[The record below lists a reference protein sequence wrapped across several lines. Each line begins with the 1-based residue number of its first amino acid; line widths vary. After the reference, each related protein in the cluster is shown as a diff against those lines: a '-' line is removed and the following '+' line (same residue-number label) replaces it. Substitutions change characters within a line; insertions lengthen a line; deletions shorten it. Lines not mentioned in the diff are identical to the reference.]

1 MAIPL
6 LLGNHLAVNGI
17 MGQELI
23 MGSQGIHLPVFKDK
37 DTVGILN
44 GANALGDDEFGG
56 IGQITAKSLLDGR
69 IGQLWHHPEL
79 KSWVCPGKP
88 GQYRAADAAPR
99 INWCPLV

>member
-44 GANALGDDEFGG
+44 GANALGADEFGG
-56 IGQITAKSLLDGR
+56 VGQITAKSLLDGR
-69 IGQLWHHPEL
+69 IGIIVQGSCGIIQNQNLGFAQE
-79 KSWVCPGKP
+79 SPG
-88 GQYRAADAAPR
+88 
-99 INWCPLV
+99 NTEPLTLPLG